1 MKNFMLQLLLG
12 LAFMGSTWAA
22 REVEDIAYTI
32 EGFEIPIKVVVPETG
47 EGPFPVVYHVH
58 GGGWNGGTE
67 TSVPAPSVYAGF
79 HFLSDQIGVI
89 HVGLAYR
96 GKIQGDFQD
105 ALHDLRASI
114 RWFELRADEFNADLS
129 RVGFS
134 GGSAGTPLSAILAQ
148 ETPASKTFVGFF
160 GVYDLLNNTESL
172 FPDEDARAAYGLGSD
187 EQKHAASVF
196 HNLRTSPPAS
206 LLFHGGH
213 DILTHP
219 SQSLRFAKRLQEH
232 GAIAE
237 AIIYPDVNHGY
248 FSERYP
254 VEFKDTL
261 LRIAE
266 LYVEHL
272 GIESET
278 TSRLAANI
286 DARVGGYFPREV
298 IAPADI
304 LGTWNGR
311 RESYTFIDAS
321 TGERSVNSNPGHQ
334 FTYKID
340 RGTLILTDETGTTEF
355 YLQRDGRA
363 LCLIVENDVRRT
375 GQRFAF
381 TKQ

>member
-1 MKNFMLQLLLG
+1 MLKLLLG
-12 LAFMGSTWAA
+12 LACISSTWAA

-47 EGPFPVVYHVH
+47 MGPFPVVYHVH
-58 GGGWNGGTE
+58 GGGWNGGTD
-67 TSVPAPSVYAGF
+67 TSVPAPSVYPGF
-79 HFLSDQIGVI
+79 RFLSDQIGVI

-114 RWFELRADEFNADLS
+114 RWFESRADEFNADLS

-148 ETPASKTFVGFF
+148 ETPASRTFVGFF

-172 FPDEDARAAYGLGSD
+172 FPNEEARAAYGLVSD
-187 EQKHAASVF
+187 EQKRAASVF

-219 SQSLRFAKRLQEH
+219 SQSRRFATQLQEQ
-232 GAIAE
+232 GAVAE
-237 AIIYPDVNHGY
+237 AIIYPEVNHGY

-272 GIESET
+272 GIEAEN

-286 DARVGGYFPREV
+286 DARVAGYFPREV
-298 IAPADI
+298 IAPAEV
-304 LGTWNGR
+304 LGTWKGR
-311 RESYTFIDAS
+311 RETFTFFDAS
-321 TGERSVNSNPGHQ
+321 TGERKVNSKTGRQ

-340 RGTLILTDETGTTEF
+340 RGTLILNDETGTTEL
-355 YLQRDGRA
+355 YLQRNGRA
-363 LCLIVENDVRRT
+363 LCLIVKNDVRRT

>member
-1 MKNFMLQLLLG
+1 MKNSLLQLLFG
-12 LAFMGSTWAA
+12 LALMGSTWAA
-22 REVEDIAYTI
+22 REVKDIAYTI

-79 HFLSDQIGVI
+79 RFLSDQIGVI

-114 RWFELRADEFNADLS
+114 RWFELRAHEFDADLS

-148 ETPASKTFVGFF
+148 ETPASRTFVGFF
-160 GVYDLLNNTESL
+160 GVYDLLNNPESL
-172 FPDEDARAAYGLGSD
+172 FPDEDARAAFGLVSD

-206 LLFHGGH
+206 LLFHGAH

-219 SQSLRFAKRLQEH
+219 SQSLRFAQRLQEQ

-237 AIIYPDVNHGY
+237 AIIYPEVNHGY

-272 GIESET
+272 GVET
-278 TSRLAANI
+278 ENTARLAANI
-286 DARVGGYFPREV
+286 DARIAGYLPREAIV
-298 IAPADI
+298 PSDV
-304 LGTWNGR
+304 LGTWSGR
-311 RESYTFIDAS
+311 RETFTFIDAS
-321 TGERSVNSNPGHQ
+321 TGERRVNSKPTRP
-334 FTYKID
+334 FTYHID
-340 RGTLILTDETGTTEF
+340 CGTLILTDESGTTEF

-363 LCLIVENDVRRT
+363 LCLIVENDIRRT